1 MKPLRCFFFGV
12 AAASPP
18 PTLLTRAS
26 LKHQPRGGPERLQL
40 ILLGRRGASQ
50 PGEPVVAVASVPE
63 LGDDGGQAGLGRGEE
78 LGGEGKGD
86 ALALVLLFFLA
97 AGWRRP
103 PSRTRPRYRPS
114 QPGRRRVPGITRP
127 W

>member
-1 MKPLRCFFFGV
+1 MKRPPKKLRFNKYG
-12 AAASPP
+12 P
-18 PTLLTRAS
+18 
-26 LKHQPRGGPERLQL
+26 KRGEVLY
-40 ILLGRRGASQ
+40 S
-50 PGEPVVAVASVPE
+50 EVDE
-63 LGDDGGQAGLGRGEE
+63 GEE

-114 QPGRRRVPGITRP
+114 QPGRRRVPGTTRP